1 MQATRFIQDQL
12 LHRVNCSTDAH
23 QIPEDS
29 IMELCVLGYL
39 AYINRLISASLDP
52 ALFYVHYNDAALSD
66 EAIAGSL
73 LHDANA
79 GSQ

>member
-1 MQATRFIQDQL
+1 
-12 LHRVNCSTDAH
+12 
-23 QIPEDS
+23 
-29 IMELCVLGYL
+29 MELCVLGYL